1 MTINEQTTTTSAATV
16 PERLT
21 KAQRHASWGSF
32 GGWAMDGFNWT
43 IFGLVLAPTMT
54 ELLPRAGIKVTPD
67 NIGWYGQISA
77 ALFLLGWRCS
87 FIWGPIADRFGR
99 KSAMMASIL
108 MYGVFT
114 ALAGISTNL
123 WQWNAFRF
131 LAAIGVGGEWA
142 MAGTLLSEVM
152 PERVRERFGGLMHSA
167 AYFGVLAV
175 SAVYLLFGPERGWR
189 GMFFIGGFPAL
200 AVFLIRRSTPEPER
214 WKDKSHAAERS
225 FWQPVVEIL
234 TPPYRGRT
242 IGNLLL
248 LVVCV
253 IGLWAGSTYV
263 PTAMN
268 NLSAQAGY
276 GHDTTVHLASL
287 SSMTVG
293 AFTIL
298 GCFAVPRLA
307 GRLGRRGALATLF
320 GLMIVGTVGAYG
332 VAFPMSS
339 IGLPFVFLPSS
350 DSAARVSRSSPS
362 GCPSSTPPG
371 CGPPPSRSPPPSP
384 GGSPPRAPSS
394 SDTASTP
401 RAHSHSRSASPPSS
415 SSSAWASCGWLRKPA
430 DRHCRTEAATSA
442 AVLTA
447 WRSGEGAVALRC
459 DRPLWFSAV
468 APSLRDGAG
477 PAQRRTP

>member
-1 MTINEQTTTTSAATV
+1 MTINEHTTTTSAAIV

-21 KAQRHASWGSF
+21 KAQRHAFWGSF

-54 ELLPRAGIKVTPD
+54 ELLPRAGIAVTAD

-77 ALFLLGWRCS
+77 ALFLLGWGCS

-99 KSAMMASIL
+99 KPAMMASIL

-114 ALAGISTNL
+114 ALAGVSTNL

-175 SAVYLLFGPERGWR
+175 SAVYLLFGPELGWR

-214 WKDKSHAAERS
+214 WKDKSDAAERS

-234 TPPYRGRT
+234 SPPYRGRT
-242 IGNLLL
+242 VGNLLL

-276 GHDTTVHLASL
+276 SHDTAVHLASL
-287 SSMTVG
+287 PSMTVA

-332 VAFPMSS
+332 VAYPMSS
-339 IGLPFVFLPSS
+339 IGLTFVFLPVLGLGGASFAVFTIWLPEQYPTRMRATAFAFTTTFS
-350 DSAARVSRSSPS
+350 RWFAAA
-362 GCPSSTPPG
+362 GTFLIG
-371 CGPPPSRSPPPSP
+371 YGIHAA
-384 GGSPPRAPSS
+384 GSLTLPLS
-394 SDTASTP
+394 
-401 RAHSHSRSASPPSS
+401 
-415 SSSAWASCGWLRKPA
+415 
-430 DRHCRTEAATSA
+430 
-442 AVLTA
+442 LTA
-447 WRSGEGAVALRC
+447 VVFVLGMGLVRLAPETRGQALP
-459 DRPLWFSAV
+459 D
-468 APSLRDGAG
+468 
-477 PAQRRTP
+477 

>member
-1 MTINEQTTTTSAATV
+1 MTINDQSKTTATTAAA

-21 KAQRHASWGSF
+21 KAQRHAFWGSF

-43 IFGLVLAPTMT
+43 IFGLVLAPTMA
-54 ELLPRAGIKVTPD
+54 ELLPRAGVAVTTD

-77 ALFLLGWRCS
+77 ALFLLGWGCS
-87 FIWGPIADRFGR
+87 AIWGPIADRFGR
-99 KSAMMASIL
+99 KPAMMASIL

-114 ALAGISTNL
+114 ALAGVSTDL

-175 SAVYLLFGPERGWR
+175 SAVYLLFGPELGWR
-189 GMFFIGGFPAL
+189 GMFFIGGLPAL

-214 WKDKSHAAERS
+214 WKDKAPDTAERS

-263 PTAMN
+263 PTAMT
-268 NLSAQAGY
+268 NLSADAGY
-276 GHDTTVHLASL
+276 DHDTTVRMASL
-287 SSMTVG
+287 SSMTVA

-307 GRLGRRGALATLF
+307 GRLGRRGALAALF

-332 VAFPMSS
+332 VAYPLSS
-339 IGLPFVFLPSS
+339 ISLTFVFLPVLGFGGASFAVFTIWLPEQYPTRMRATAFAFTTTFS
-350 DSAARVSRSSPS
+350 RWVAAA
-362 GCPSSTPPG
+362 GTFLIG
-371 CGPPPSRSPPPSP
+371 YGIHAA
-384 GGSPPRAPSS
+384 GSLTLPLSCTAVVFVVGMGLVRLAPE
-394 SDTASTP
+394 T
-401 RAHSHSRSASPPSS
+401 R
-415 SSSAWASCGWLRKPA
+415 GQ
-430 DRHCRTEAATSA
+430 
-442 AVLTA
+442 
-447 WRSGEGAVALRC
+447 ALP
-459 DRPLWFSAV
+459 D
-468 APSLRDGAG
+468 
-477 PAQRRTP
+477 